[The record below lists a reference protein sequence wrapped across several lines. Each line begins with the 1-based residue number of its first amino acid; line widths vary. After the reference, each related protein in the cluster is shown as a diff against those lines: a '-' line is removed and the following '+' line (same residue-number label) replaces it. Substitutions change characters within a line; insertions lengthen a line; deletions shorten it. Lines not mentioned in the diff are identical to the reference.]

1 MFQQGVAFK
10 YRNYSDNAVI
20 VGKYRINLGMNKL
33 AFVFPG
39 QGSQQVGML
48 AEMLQTYAVVRQ
60 TFDEASDLLGYDV
73 TDLALNGPLEA
84 LNRTEKTQPVLLT
97 ASIALYRLWSEQS
110 ALKAILFAGHSL
122 GEYSALV
129 ASGAVSFAD
138 AIKLVELRG
147 QLMQLAV
154 PAGEGLMAA
163 VLGLDDQSVIDGC
176 LEAEQGAVVSAVNFN
191 TPGQVV
197 IAGNTAAVERAMLIL
212 KTMGAKRVLPLSVS
226 VPSHCVLMKPA
237 ADTLAERLQ
246 AIQFNSP
253 SAPIVQNRVAVGVT
267 DITEIRKNLLEQ
279 LYKPVQWTKS
289 VQFIANAGVSEII
302 ECGPGK
308 VLSGL
313 NKRIA
318 GDVIHTAIGDLA
330 SFQKRLG

>member
-1 MFQQGVAFK
+1 
-10 YRNYSDNAVI
+10 
-20 VGKYRINLGMNKL
+20 MNKL

-48 AEMLQTYAVVRQ
+48 ADMLETYPIVRD
-60 TFDEASDLLGYDV
+60 TFVEAGDLLGYDV
-73 TDLALNGPLEA
+73 TDLVLNGPLEE
-84 LNRTEKTQPVLLT
+84 LNRTEKTQPALLT
-97 ASIALYRLWSEQS
+97 ASVALYRLWSAHS
-110 ALKAILFAGHSL
+110 PLAPVLFAGHSL

-163 VLGLDDQSVIDGC
+163 VLGLDDQAVIDGC
-176 LEAEQGAVVSAVNFN
+176 LAAEQGAVVSAVNFN

-197 IAGNTAAVERAMLIL
+197 IAGNTAAVERAMVIL
-212 KTMGAKRVLPLSVS
+212 KTLGAKRVLPLSVS

-237 ADTLAERLQ
+237 ADTLAQRLQ
-246 AIQFNSP
+246 AISFSSP
-253 SAPIVQNRVAVGVT
+253 SAPIVQNRVALGVT
-267 DITEIRKNLLEQ
+267 DIAEIRKNLLEQ

-318 GDVIHTAIGDLA
+318 GDVIHTAIGSLA
-330 SFQKRLG
+330 SFQQRLG

>member
-1 MFQQGVAFK
+1 
-10 YRNYSDNAVI
+10 
-20 VGKYRINLGMNKL
+20 MNKL

-48 AEMLQTYAVVRQ
+48 AEMLETYPIVRD
-60 TFDEASDLLGYDV
+60 TFAEASELLGYDV
-73 TDLALNGPLEA
+73 TDLALNGPIEE
-84 LNRTEKTQPVLLT
+84 LNRTEKTQPALLT
-97 ASIALYRLWSEQS
+97 ASIALYRLWSAQS
-110 ALKAILFAGHSL
+110 PLKPILFAGHSL

-129 ASGAVSFAD
+129 ASGAVS
-138 AIKLVELRG
+138 LRG

-163 VLGLDDQSVIDGC
+163 VLGLDDQAVIDGC
-176 LEAEQGAVVSAVNFN
+176 LAAEQGAVVSAVNFN

-197 IAGNTAAVERAMLIL
+197 IAGNTAAVERAMVIL

-237 ADTLAERLQ
+237 ADTLAQRLQ
-246 AIQFNSP
+246 AIHFNSP
-253 SAPIVQNRVAVGVT
+253 SAPIVQNRVALGVT
-267 DITEIRKNLLEQ
+267 DISEIRKNLLEQ

-289 VQFIANAGVSEII
+289 VQFMATAGVTEII

-318 GDVIHTAIGDLA
+318 GDVIHTAIGNLA